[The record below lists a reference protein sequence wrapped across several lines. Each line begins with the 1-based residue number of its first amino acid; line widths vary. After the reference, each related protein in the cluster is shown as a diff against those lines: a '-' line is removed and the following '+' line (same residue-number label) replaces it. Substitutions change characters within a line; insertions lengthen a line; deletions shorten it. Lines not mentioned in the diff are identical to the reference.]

1 VPAIQEVVVAGS
13 LLAQPVAPG
22 SLAVVRGVNLSDTTK
37 FAVGG
42 LDAAV
47 MLVNSGEVV
56 IEIPLNLNPVG
67 TAQIVASNNGV
78 PGRPFDV
85 AVAAVSPSI
94 LFMLNAD
101 GTKNDEAR
109 PSRAGTLLRIYVTG
123 VRLAQGPLTVYFH
136 DLEIQVPSA
145 PPVQTGANVA
155 AITVP
160 SYMPAMRTNAHV
172 CARDAAGNTVCSHP
186 EPVWLQGQ

>member
-1 VPAIQEVVVAGS
+1 
-13 LLAQPVAPG
+13 
-22 SLAVVRGVNLSDTTK
+22 
-37 FAVGG
+37 
-42 LDAAV
+42 
-47 MLVNSGEVV
+47 VNSGEVV